1 MQNNP
6 PLGVVLDGPLLG
18 VLKDNPLLGVLKD
31 CPLVGVV
38 KNNPLENIVDS
49 PLVDIVV
56 HNLLVSIVE
65 VVIGNRI
72 LEKARMGGHPLL
84 MGRFNLLTLHDAHLN
99 FTIPA
104 VRL

>member
-1 MQNNP
+1 MLHYFEEAGMECQTLVQNSP
-6 PLGVVLDGPLLG
+6 PVVECVEESPPVGIVLNSPQVRVVGLLGVVEDSL
-18 VLKDNPLLGVLKD
+18 
-31 CPLVGVV
+31 
-38 KNNPLENIVDS
+38 LENIVDS

-84 MGRFNLLTLHDAHLN
+84 MGRN
-99 FTIPA
+99 
-104 VRL
+104 